1 MDSRRELLLSLAAAL
16 ATVCIP
22 ARAQSSGKVWRIGFY
37 YFGSR
42 QSAEETGR
50 YAMFLQGMRELG
62 YVEGKNYFIEARYAD
77 GKVDRLPALTTE
89 MNQIKPD
96 LIVATGGPVYDSLK
110 KAAVAIPTVV
120 TVTSDP
126 IIAGIAKTLARPGG
140 YFTGLSENNAEYV
153 TKHLELL
160 RIALPKLTRLAV
172 LANPT
177 NASSASQLKRLR
189 AAALPLGIQL
199 ISLESTSIETNTL
212 AFDTLVRERMQALI
226 IVNDTFFVQ
235 QARQLAELA
244 IKNRLPS
251 IFGTQD
257 YARAGGLMSYGSE
270 INENFQRAAGYVDK
284 IFKGAKAGDLPIEQP
299 TRLLLTVNRKTAKL
313 IGLNLPQEL
322 LLRADKVI
330 E

>member
-1 MDSRRELLLSLAAAL
+1 MLVSAWN
-16 ATVCIP
+16 T

-37 YFGSR
+37 YFGS
-42 QSAEETGR
+42 QKSAQETGR
-50 YAMFLQGMRELG
+50 YAMFLQGMREHG
-62 YVEGKNYFIEARYAD
+62 YTEGKNYVIEARYAD
-77 GKVDRLPALTTE
+77 GQVDRLPALTDE
-89 MNQIKPD
+89 FKKLKVD
-96 LIVATGGPVYDSLK
+96 LIVATGGPVYDSLM
-110 KAAVAIPTVV
+110 KASVTIPTVV

-160 RIALPKLTRLAV
+160 RLALPKLSRLAV

-177 NASSASQLKRLR
+177 NASTPSQLKKLQ
-189 AAALPLGIQL
+189 AAALPLGIQIL
-199 ISLESTSIETNTL
+199 KIESTNIETNAL

-235 QARQLAELA
+235 QARQLADLA
-244 IKNRLPS
+244 ILHRLPS

-257 YARAGGLMSYGSE
+257 YARAGGLLSYGSE

-284 IFKGAKAGDLPIEQP
+284 IIRGAKVGDLPIEQP
-299 TRLLLTVNRKTAKL
+299 TRLLLTVNSKTAKL
-313 IGLNLPQEL
+313 IGLKLPQEL